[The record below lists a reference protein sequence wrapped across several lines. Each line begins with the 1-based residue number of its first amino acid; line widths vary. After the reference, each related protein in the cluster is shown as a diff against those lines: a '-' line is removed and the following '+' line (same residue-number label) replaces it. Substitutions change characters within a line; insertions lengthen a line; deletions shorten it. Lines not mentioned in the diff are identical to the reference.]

1 MAGPITRTPHLDE
14 VEASLRRSPIVALL
28 GARQVGKTTLA
39 RQVAARLGADTTHF
53 DLEDPQDLARLAD
66 PMLALK
72 PLRGLVVLDEVQRQ
86 PDLFPILRV
95 LADRSDTPA
104 RFLVLGSASPE
115 LLRQSSESLAGRI
128 HYHELPGFNLAEVG
142 ADLGVDLGADLGA
155 EVGAEALGRL
165 WLRGG
170 FPRAYLAAS
179 DADSAAW
186 RQDFIRTFLERDLP
200 SLGIRIPAPTLRRFW
215 TMLAHYHAQVWNGS
229 ELARAFGVA
238 HTTVRGYLDLLDAA
252 LVLRQLQP
260 WHENL
265 GKRQVKSPKVYVAD
279 SGLLHSLLGIET
291 REGLESHPKVGAS
304 WEGFIIEQILSRLRL
319 RWDECWFW
327 ATHAGAELDL
337 LVVNERGRR
346 GFEIKRT
353 TAPKI
358 TPSMRNAIA
367 DLGLDRLDVI
377 HAGEHSFPLAENIQ
391 AVAMRR
397 LLTDIGDVDT

>member
-1 MAGPITRTPHLDE
+1 MTPVIARIPHLDE
-14 VEASLRRSPIVALL
+14 VCAGLRRHPIIGLL

-39 RQVAARLGADTTHF
+39 RQIAERLGTDTTHF

-72 PLRGLVVLDEVQRQ
+72 PLRGLVVIDEVQRQ

-95 LADRSDTPA
+95 LADRPESPA
-104 RFLVLGSASPE
+104 RFLVLASASPQ
-115 LLRQSSESLAGRI
+115 LLRQSSETLAGRI
-128 HYHELPGFNLAEVG
+128 HYHELPGFNL
-142 ADLGVDLGADLGA
+142 A

-170 FPRAYLAAS
+170 FPRAYLAES
-179 DADSAAW
+179 DAACAQW

-200 SLGIRIPAPTLRRFW
+200 SLGVRIPAPTLRRFW

-238 HTTVRGYLDLLDAA
+238 HTTVRGYLDLLSSA

-279 SGLLHSLLGIET
+279 TGLLHGLLGIET
-291 REGLESHPKVGAS
+291 TEGLESHPKIGAS
-304 WEGFIIEQILSRLRL
+304 WEGFVIEQVLTRLRL
-319 RWDECWFW
+319 RWDDCFFW

-337 LVVNERGRR
+337 LVIDERGRR

-367 DLGLDRLDVI
+367 DLRLDRLDVI

-391 AVAMRR
+391 AVSMRR
-397 LLTDIGDVDT
+397 LLTDNGALDT